1 MKYKASEWPSW
12 CIDDESKDSFIN
24 QVRDREG
31 TELDSTKIQENPGM
45 RFIAKLLL
53 NSLWGKLGQ
62 NPEKRQVEII
72 HDYNSYWK
80 RLTDDSILI
89 TSEIMVNDNTMLLQW
104 KTRDEKLE
112 NGPNTSLAVASFVT
126 SYARLES
133 YKMMREGKKHPER
146 ISFVLRH

>member
-1 MKYKASEWPSW
+1 MEFVEVLHYSKSSSSIFKGYIDKFSKLKYEASGWPSW
-12 CIDDESKDSFIN
+12 CVDDESKDSFIN

-104 KTRDEKLE
+104 KIRSSVNK
-112 NGPNTSLAVASFVT
+112 
-126 SYARLES
+126 
-133 YKMMREGKKHPER
+133 
-146 ISFVLRH
+146 